1 MFPSRYMLPLCSR
14 IVCRVMWDEC
24 VASFLRN
31 LLRRR
36 SSDNEAARKEG
47 HQGIRENGMG
57 RFAIQPLGMEV
68 WPKHSVGWAPNA
80 WPSWANASA
89 GPAISRILARNPST
103 CDCTNPVGLR
113 PILAT
118 HPSLKVH
125 APKRS
130 HRGRRL
136 SQGMRVHSLEGHR
149 NTMPLLLLR
158 HPFHDPSQC
167 PDCVGAIS

>member
-1 MFPSRYMLPLCSR
+1 MVQNSLSGWFHSQGLLN
-14 IVCRVMWDEC
+14 
-24 VASFLRN
+24 VAKGLSL
-31 LLRRR
+31 
-36 SSDNEAARKEG
+36 SSGMIASPVIPKEPVTSTVFSKGGREEG

-136 SQGMRVHSLEGHR
+136 SQCMRVHSLEGHR

-158 HPFHDPSQC
+158 LVSRLC
-167 PDCVGAIS
+167 